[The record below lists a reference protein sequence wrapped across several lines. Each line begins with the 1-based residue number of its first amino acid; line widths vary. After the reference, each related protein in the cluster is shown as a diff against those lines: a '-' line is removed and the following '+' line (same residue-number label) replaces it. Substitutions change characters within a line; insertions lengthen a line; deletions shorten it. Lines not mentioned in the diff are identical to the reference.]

1 MTEDPN
7 SFPILIA
14 EDNPVSRGLLEKS
27 LIKAGHQVVTTQDGQ
42 EAFDVFSETFFPMV
56 LTDWMMPGMNGVE
69 LCKAIRNYA
78 SESYVYI
85 VFLTSKD
92 SKEDI
97 VIALESGADDYLVKP
112 FHNAELMARL
122 KTGKRILQLEKSL
135 KKANADIKTLSITD
149 QLTQVFNRGYMM
161 VRLPEEVGRAK
172 RYNHALSLIMCD
184 IDHFKKINDS
194 FGHLAGDE
202 VLRSVADS
210 FMEII
215 RCDVD
220 WVARYGGEEFLI
232 VLSETSAEGALEVA
246 ERLKCL
252 LIKKIIRAEN
262 HDISITASF
271 GVVTF
276 DPSVTKKVSTEVLIR
291 EVDKYLYQAKEEGR
305 NRVVGKK
312 S

>member
-1 MTEDPN
+1 MTEDSNN

-27 LIKAGHQVVTTQDGQ
+27 LVKAGHKVVSAQDGQ
-42 EAFDVFSETFFPMV
+42 EAFNIFSETFFPMV
-56 LTDWMMPGMNGVE
+56 LTDWMMPGMNGLE
-69 LCKAIRNYA
+69 LCKAIRDHAYEN
-78 SESYVYI
+78 YVYI

-92 SKEDI
+92 AKNDI

-122 KTGKRILQLEKSL
+122 KTGKRILQLERSL
-135 KKANADIKTLSITD
+135 RTANEDIKTLSITD
-149 QLTQVFNRGYMM
+149 HLTQVFNRGYMM
-161 VRLPEEVGRAK
+161 TRLPEEVRRAK

-184 IDHFKKINDS
+184 IDHFKRINDS
-194 FGHLAGDE
+194 FGHLTGDK
-202 VLRSVADS
+202 VLRSVADALR
-210 FMEII
+210 ETL

-232 VLSETSAEGALEVA
+232 VLSETSAEGALKVA
-246 ERLKCL
+246 ERLRNL
-252 LIKKIIRAEN
+252 LAKKTTRA
-262 HDISITASF
+262 DFDITASF

-276 DPSVTKKVSTEVLIR
+276 DPSVTKKVSPEALIR
-291 EVDKYLYQAKEEGR
+291 EVDQYLYQAKEEGR

-312 S
+312 N